1 MKRSPARAGLA
12 GLTGIALLALTACAG
27 GDPLSEEADAGGADS
42 GSAVVIGSADFSES
56 QLLATIYS
64 LALQDAGVE
73 VEEKFNIGS
82 REVYIAAVQDGS
94 IDLVPDY
101 SGALLKYLDTEST
114 ASSTED
120 VIAEL
125 EETLPEDLT
134 MLEASDAQDKDV
146 LAVTQETAAKYDLE
160 TISDLEPVAG
170 EISLGGPPEWK
181 TRVNGVVGLKEVYGL
196 EFKEFVSLDA
206 GGPLTMTAL
215 TSGQVQAG
223 DIFSTDPGIA
233 ENDLVSLEDDK
244 SLFAAENILPIVRT
258 DTVDD
263 TITTTLN
270 EVSAALTTEDLIEM
284 NGRAGTG
291 EALADIAED
300 WLTDAGLR

>member
-1 MKRSPARAGLA
+1 MKQSSLRVGLA
-12 GLTGIALLALTACAG
+12 GLSGIALLALTACAAD
-27 GDPLSEEADAGGADS
+27 DPLSAEAPAGEDS
-42 GSAVVIGSADFSES
+42 GSGVVIGSADFSES

-101 SGALLKYLDTEST
+101 AGALLKYLDAEST

-125 EETLPEDLT
+125 GEVLPDDLA
-134 MLEASDAQDKDV
+134 MLEASAAQDKDV
-146 LAVTQETAAKYDLE
+146 LAVTRETADKYGLE

-181 TRVNGVVGLKEVYGL
+181 TRVNGLLGLEDVYGL
-196 EFKEFVSLDA
+196 TFKEFVSLDA
-206 GGPLTMTAL
+206 GGPLTLAAL
-215 TSGQVQAG
+215 TSGQVQAA
-223 DIFSTDPGIA
+223 DVFSTDPAIA

-244 SLFAAENILPIVRT
+244 FLFAAENVLPIVHS
-258 DTVDD
+258 DKVSD
-263 TITTTLN
+263 TITEALN
-270 EVSAALTTEDLIEM
+270 EVSAALTTEDLIAM
-284 NGRAGTG
+284 NGRAATG
-291 EALADIAED
+291 ESLEDIAND
-300 WLTDAGLR
+300 WLTEAGLL

>member
-1 MKRSPARAGLA
+1 MKRPSARIGLA
-12 GLTGIALLALTACAG
+12 GLTGIALLTLTACAG
-27 GDPLSEEADAGGADS
+27 GDPLAADAGGDADS
-42 GSAVVIGSADFSES
+42 GPGVIIGSADFSES

-73 VEEKFNIGS
+73 VSEKFNIGS
-82 REVYIAAVQDGS
+82 REVYIEAVRDGS

-120 VIAEL
+120 VLAEL
-125 EETLPEDLT
+125 EEILPDDLT

-146 LAVTQETAAKYDLE
+146 LAVTQETAAKYGLE
-160 TISDLEPVAG
+160 TISDLEAVAG

-181 TRVNGVVGLKEVYGL
+181 TRVNGLVGLEDVYGL

-223 DIFSTDPGIA
+223 DVFSTDPGIA

-244 SLFAAENILPIVRT
+244 ALFAAENILPIVRT

-270 EVSAALTTEDLIEM
+270 DVSAELTTEDLIEM
-284 NGRAGTG
+284 NGRAATG
-291 EALADIAED
+291 EALGDIAGD
-300 WLTDAGLR
+300 WLTEAGLS

>member
-1 MKRSPARAGLA
+1 M
-12 GLTGIALLALTACAG
+12 
-27 GDPLSEEADAGGADS
+27 
-42 GSAVVIGSADFSES
+42 
-56 QLLATIYS
+56 
-64 LALQDAGVE
+64 
-73 VEEKFNIGS
+73 
-82 REVYIAAVQDGS
+82 QDGS

-120 VIAEL
+120 VLAEL
-125 EETLPEDLT
+125 EEVLPADLT
-134 MLEASDAQDKDV
+134 MLEASAAQDKDV

-160 TISDLEPVAG
+160 TISDLQPVAG
-170 EISLGGPPEWK
+170 EIALGGPPEWK
-181 TRVNGVVGLKEVYGL
+181 TRVNGLVGLEDVYGL
-196 EFKEFVSLDA
+196 QFKEFVSLDA

-233 ENDLVSLEDDK
+233 ENDLVALEDDK

-258 DTVDD
+258 DKVDD

-270 EVSAALTTEDLIEM
+270 DVSAALTTEGLIEM
-284 NGRAGTG
+284 NGRAATG
-291 EALADIAED
+291 ESLDDIAED
-300 WLTDAGLR
+300 WLTDSGLR